1 MTSET
6 LGLRDRKRIETR
18 ERLERCAVT
27 LVMRDGIEHAT
38 VDAISDLADVSP
50 RTFFNYFDSK
60 EDAILGLRDV
70 EITDEAIAAHIARD
84 PGSDPIES
92 IVRLIVTMLGTS
104 IAEREIR
111 ATRLELVLRHPQ
123 LMGRQFAQMT
133 RMADRLGNAVSA
145 ILERDA
151 RFVGADAPTAEL
163 VLAICGAAVRV
174 SVMEVAAAHGEP
186 DTEQL
191 QQRAITLVREVVQK
205 LQ

>member
-1 MTSET
+1 MTQHQ
-6 LGLRDRKRIETR
+6 
-18 ERLERCAVT
+18 C
-27 LVMRDGIEHAT
+27 
-38 VDAISDLADVSP
+38 
-50 RTFFNYFDSK
+50 
-60 EDAILGLRDV
+60 
-70 EITDEAIAAHIARD
+70 
-84 PGSDPIES
+84 
-92 IVRLIVTMLGTS
+92 
-104 IAEREIR
+104 EIR

>member
-18 ERLERCAVT
+18 QRLERCAVT